1 MKIIDTHAHYDDR
14 QFDVDRYELIERIL
28 SDNVLGFINI
38 GCDIESSIFSSEL
51 SKKYNNVYASVGIH
65 PGMVDETEE
74 GYIEKLK
81 ELCKN
86 KKVVAIGEIGL
97 DYHYEGYDRERQ
109 IRFFREQLALAKELS
124 LPVIIHSRD
133 ATEDTMEIL
142 RELRPEKAVMHCFS
156 GSAET
161 AAELVKLG
169 IMISFT
175 GVLTFKNSKKAV
187 KACEETPIEMLMLE
201 TDSPYMAP
209 TGYRGQ
215 RCDSSM
221 TMVTAG
227 KLAEIKGISTEEAIS
242 ICNGNAIKFFGLD
255 FS

>member
-14 QFDVDRYELIERIL
+14 QFDADRYELIERIL
-28 SDNVLGFINI
+28 SDNVLAFINI
-38 GCDIESSIFSSEL
+38 GCDIKSSNFSADLSE
-51 SKKYNNVYASVGIH
+51 KYDNVFASVGIH
-65 PGMVDETEE
+65 PEMASDIEE

-81 ELCKN
+81 ELAKR

-97 DYHYEGYDRERQ
+97 DYHYEGYDREKQ
-109 IRFFREQLALAKELS
+109 IKLFKEQIILAKELG
-124 LPVIIHSRD
+124 LPIIIHSRD
-133 ATEDTMEIL
+133 ATEDTMSIL
-142 RELRPEKAVMHCFS
+142 RELRPEKAVMHCYS

-161 AAELVKLG
+161 AEELVKMG
-169 IMISFT
+169 IMVSFT

-187 KACEETPIEMLMLE
+187 KACEVIPTDMLMLE

-221 TMVTAG
+221 TVVTAE
-227 KLAEIKGISTEEAIS
+227 KLAEIKGLSTQEAIT
-242 ICNGNAIKFFGLD
+242 ICNNNAIRFFGLD
-255 FS
+255 LK

>member
-14 QFDVDRYELIERIL
+14 QFDEDRYELIERIL

-51 SKKYNNVYASVGIH
+51 SKKYDNVYAAVGIH
-65 PGMVDETEE
+65 PGMTDDVD
-74 GYIEKLK
+74 GDYIEKIK

-97 DYHYEGYDRERQ
+97 DYHYEGYDREKQ
-109 IRFFREQLALAKELS
+109 IRFFREQIALAKELN
-124 LPVIIHSRD
+124 LPIIIHSRD

-142 RELRPEKAVMHCFS
+142 KEMRPEKAVMHCFS

-161 AAELVKLG
+161 AAELVRLG

-187 KACEETPIEMLMLE
+187 KACEEAPIEMLMLE

-209 TGYRGQ
+209 TGFRGQ

-221 TMVTAG
+221 TMVTAE
-227 KLAEIKGISTEEAIS
+227 KLAEIKGITTEEAIA
-242 ICNGNAIKFFGLD
+242 ICNNNAIRFFGLD
-255 FS
+255 L